1 MVQLKYRKKV
11 DSGIAGKYKKT
22 SQKFENEKRKI
33 QYRVATLYFLKRGVI
48 IAYK

>member
-1 MVQLKYRKKV
+1 MKKRTMVQLKYRKKV

-33 QYRVATLYFLKRGVI
+33 QPLCIF
-48 IAYK
+48 